1 MIGYRNA
8 VYIPQDECMKIYSW
22 DENGNRISFMSS
34 YQPYL
39 MLEDMSGKDVSIFN
53 TKLRKRTFKTQFD
66 RSRFVK
72 ECGSKR
78 LFENINPV
86 QQHLIDMF
94 WQHNQDEDF
103 AKFPV
108 RVVTIDIEVYS
119 PDEFPAAE
127 YAKHPINIITIHD
140 SLTNQ
145 FFSWG
150 TTDYKHNRSDLKF
163 VHCATERQLL
173 VNFIEFFSSLEC
185 DLLTGWN
192 SAGFDIPYIINRI
205 NNILSEEYS
214 SKLSPVGRVYCRT
227 LNSGIFGKPQIRW
240 YIDGVSCVD
249 YIDIY
254 KRFSFTNRESYKLDY
269 IAELELGE
277 RKVDYGNTNLAS
289 LAKEDWQLFVDY
301 NLQDVALLVKM
312 DLKLQY
318 VPLLR
323 MLAYMG
329 LTTMENAMSTLST
342 ITGTAAIRARQRSQF
357 LPTFVRD
364 GEGDK
369 NPGAFVAEPMEGFQ
383 SNVVSFDANS
393 LYPNIMISL
402 NLSPETKVGNIID
415 TDDKNVTIKHI
426 NGQVFNLPLAKFAQ
440 FVNQEKIAITK
451 AKVLFSQKV
460 KGILPEIVDEYYKER
475 VAVRKEMMKLKKAK
489 SDNGDVQD
497 KIIQLNAKQL
507 CIKIFINSVYGYM
520 GNKNAPLGDD
530 DIASSITLTG
540 QYIIKTARSQ
550 AREYTASVLGN
561 NNFPD
566 IAVAG
571 DTDSVYLCIEPLLKK
586 YNEPLLINNKV
597 NSKVHEII
605 DGLNVYINNQINTK
619 LKDEL
624 NSLDPRIVFK
634 RESIIDKGLFLEKKR
649 YVAHVVDDEGIE
661 CDKWKYVG
669 VEVVR
674 TSMPKAIKPYVK
686 KIIETMLDTRDRIKT
701 NAVVNEAYDVFKA
714 LKPEEVAY
722 VMGIKDL
729 DKHASKAKEF
739 SLPKGAPVHVKS
751 AHNYNVLLKKLDM
764 TAKYEAI
771 QSGDKIRWMYIATP
785 NKYGVETIA
794 FKYYYPTEFHSIF
807 KPAYEKMFEKIVF
820 SVVERFYTAVK
831 WPAHKPTEQMYS
843 DLFDLFG

>member
-8 VYIPQDECMKIYSW
+8 VYLPQDECVRVYAW
-22 DENGNRISFMSS
+22 DKDGNRTSFTSS
-34 YQPYL
+34 YNPYL
-39 MLEDMSGKDVSIFN
+39 MVEDANGKDTSIFN
-53 TKLRKRTFKTQFD
+53 TKLRKKTFKTQFE
-66 RSRFVK
+66 RGKYVK
-72 ECGSKR
+72 ECGSSR

-86 QQHLIDMF
+86 QQFLIDSY
-94 WQHNQDEDF
+94 WKHNGDDDF

-108 RVVTIDIEVYS
+108 RVITIDIEVYS
-119 PDEFPAAE
+119 PDEFPTAE
-127 YAKHPINIITIHD
+127 QARHPINIITIHD
-140 SLTNQ
+140 NLTNQ
-145 FFSWG
+145 FYSWG
-150 TTDYKHNRSDLKF
+150 TKDYKHSRSDLKYF
-163 VHCATERQLL
+163 FCKNERQLL
-173 VNFIEFFSSLEC
+173 IDFVEFFSTLEC

-205 NNILSEEYS
+205 NNILGQEFYLS
-214 SKLSPVGRVYCRT
+214 LSPVKRVYNRT

-254 KRFSFTNRESYKLDY
+254 KRFSFVNRESYKLDF

-289 LAKEDWQLFVDY
+289 LATDDWQLFVDY
-301 NLQDVALLVKM
+301 NLQDVALLVKL
-312 DLKLQY
+312 DQKLQY
-318 VPLLR
+318 VALLR

-342 ITGTAAIRARQRSQF
+342 ITGTAAIRSRQRNQF
-357 LPTFVRD
+357 LPTFQRS

-369 NPGAFVAEPMEGFQ
+369 NPGAFVAEPLEGFQ

-415 TDDKNVTIKHI
+415 ADDNHVTIKHV
-426 NGQVFNLPLAKFAQ
+426 NGQEFKLTLDKFAQ
-440 FVNQEKIAITK
+440 FVEQEKIAVTK

-460 KGILPEIVDEYYKER
+460 KGILPEIVDDYYKER
-475 VAVRKEMMKLKKAK
+475 VAVRKEMMDLKKKK
-489 SDNGDVQD
+489 SKTAATQD

-530 DIASSITLTG
+530 DIAASITLTG
-540 QYIIKTARSQ
+540 QFIIKSARSV
-550 AREYTASVLGN
+550 AREYVSKVLKHDK
-561 NNFPD
+561 FSD

-571 DTDSVYLCIEPLLKK
+571 DTDSIYLCIDPLLKH
-586 YNEPLLINNKV
+586 YNEPLLLDNKV
-597 NSKVHEII
+597 NEKVHTII
-605 DGLNVYINNQINTK
+605 HDLNEFINNHINVK
-619 LKDEL
+619 LKQEL
-624 NSLDPRIVFK
+624 NSHDPRIVFK

-674 TSMPKAIKPYVK
+674 TSMPKTIKPYVK
-686 KIIETMLDTRDRIKT
+686 KIIETMLTTRDRTKT
-701 NAVVNEAYDVFKA
+701 NAVVNEAYDVFKS

-722 VMGIKDL
+722 TMGMKDL

-739 SLPKGAPVHVKS
+739 ALPKGAPVHVKS
-751 AHNYNVLLKKLDM
+751 AHNYNVLLSKLDI
-764 TAKYEAI
+764 ASKYELV
-771 QSGDKIRWMYIATP
+771 QSGDKIRWMYIDTP
-785 NKYGVETIA
+785 NKYGIETIA
-794 FKYYYPTEFHSIF
+794 FKYYYPTEFHNLF

-820 SVVERFYTAVK
+820 SVVERFYAAVK
-831 WPAHKPTEQMYS
+831 WPAHKPTEQMKS

>member
-1 MIGYRNA
+1 MEQYQ
-8 VYIPQDECMKIYSW
+8 YIKLGDFACNKNMREEYEVW
-22 DENGNRISFMSS
+22 DEEKQQWVNYDNSC
-34 YQPYL
+34 Y
-39 MLEDMSGKDVSIFN
+39 
-53 TKLRKRTFKTQFD
+53 
-66 RSRFVK
+66 
-72 ECGSKR
+72 
-78 LFENINPV
+78 V
-86 QQHLIDMF
+86 QQ
-94 WQHNQDEDF
+94 
-103 AKFPV
+103 
-108 RVVTIDIEVYS
+108 T
-119 PDEFPAAE
+119 EFPAAE

-415 TDDKNVTIKHI
+415 TDDKSVTIKHI

-475 VAVRKEMMKLKKAK
+475 VAVRKEMMKLKKELK
-489 SDNGDVQD
+489 NIED
-497 KIIQLNAKQL
+497 QLK
-507 CIKIFINSVYGYM
+507 
-520 GNKNAPLGDD
+520 
-530 DIASSITLTG
+530 
-540 QYIIKTARSQ
+540 
-550 AREYTASVLGN
+550 
-561 NNFPD
+561 
-566 IAVAG
+566 
-571 DTDSVYLCIEPLLKK
+571 
-586 YNEPLLINNKV
+586 
-597 NSKVHEII
+597 
-605 DGLNVYINNQINTK
+605 
-619 LKDEL
+619 
-624 NSLDPRIVFK
+624 
-634 RESIIDKGLFLEKKR
+634 
-649 YVAHVVDDEGIE
+649 
-661 CDKWKYVG
+661 
-669 VEVVR
+669 
-674 TSMPKAIKPYVK
+674 
-686 KIIETMLDTRDRIKT
+686 
-701 NAVVNEAYDVFKA
+701 
-714 LKPEEVAY
+714 
-722 VMGIKDL
+722 
-729 DKHASKAKEF
+729 
-739 SLPKGAPVHVKS
+739 
-751 AHNYNVLLKKLDM
+751 
-764 TAKYEAI
+764 
-771 QSGDKIRWMYIATP
+771 
-785 NKYGVETIA
+785 
-794 FKYYYPTEFHSIF
+794 
-807 KPAYEKMFEKIVF
+807 
-820 SVVERFYTAVK
+820 
-831 WPAHKPTEQMYS
+831 
-843 DLFDLFG
+843 